1 MNKKKLPLIIGIL
14 SMNLLLMSGSAVG
27 SAIAAISKSF
37 SHESISKVQMISSI
51 PQLGQL
57 IATIVFSWLAF
68 KLTRKNL
75 GLLAVAIV
83 AVFGLVPAFY
93 SNSLNMILACMVLI
107 GFGLGLISNI
117 VPILLQEHF
126 EGEERAA
133 VMGWSVGVNNVGM
146 MAFTAIGGVLGGA
159 DWRNLF
165 WVYGI
170 SVLILLLVFFLVPQD
185 TRVSDSDKQADA
197 KSETGFWSIVKSLS
211 GYVYVIFGV
220 TFIISLAM
228 MTFMANQSILLA
240 GQGKGTA
247 YTAMVTAIGNIGGIA
262 TALGLKYIRK
272 MTRTDTLAWG
282 FIATAL
288 SFVCVAF
295 SGNIVMHV
303 LGNMFSGAGI
313 VMVNATI
320 PYELSV
326 LSNQKQFTVAISMNT
341 FVSSIAGVLAPMIL
355 AAVNIG
361 AGFNSF
367 VAGIA
372 LSVIVAGLLFVTR
385 LGKRVE
391 KASNL
396 PQAPAGA

>member
-240 GQGKGTA
+240 GQGRGTA

>member
-1 MNKKKLPLIIGIL
+1 
-14 SMNLLLMSGSAVG
+14 MNLLLMSGSAVG